1 MSFDAL
7 IQKVKQ
13 AESALEAHERQ
24 GAAGWRQF
32 KSSWRAS
39 WTPGR
44 IVGAGLVSGFLVGRA
59 QPLRHVDGASTLRL
73 FSALSSLLVVN
84 RADDAATA
92 AHEAANSAEVATGE
106 VTPAS
111 SRQPTPSEPA
121 PVSAAA
127 RAPD

>member
-7 IQKVKQ
+7 IEKVKQ
-13 AESALEAHERQ
+13 AEGALEAHERQ

-44 IVGAGLVSGFLVGRA
+44 IVGAGLLSGFLVGRA

-73 FSALSSLLVVN
+73 FSALSGLLAVS
-84 RADDAATA
+84 RADDAADA
-92 AHEAANSAEVATGE
+92 AHQAAESAEDATGE
-106 VTPAS
+106 DTPPS
-111 SRQPTPSEPA
+111 SAQPLRADPA
-121 PVSAAA
+121 RVSTAKHD
-127 RAPD
+127 PD